1 MDNTQ
6 NGPEYYSQYLD
17 EGYRLAGTAF
27 ILGLISLGSMFIF
40 PVFMT
45 CICGPLAIILAV
57 LSKGQNRKMIP
68 KARYGVIFSAVS
80 LVLTALIIAG
90 SVLLAVRMMS
100 DPVYRSELDQLVQRY
115 YGYSLEELL
124 PPEVFAK

>member
-1 MDNTQ
+1 MENSQ

-17 EGYRLAGTAF
+17 DGYRLAGTAF

-45 CICGPLAIILAV
+45 CICGPLSIILAI
-57 LSKGQNRKMIP
+57 LSKGENRKMISRA
-68 KARYGVIFSAVS
+68 KLGVVFSVIS

-90 SVLLAVRMMS
+90 SVLLALRMMS
-100 DPVYRSELDQLVQRY
+100 DPVYRNELDQLVQRY
-115 YGYSLEELL
+115 YGYPLEELL
-124 PPEVFAK
+124 PPGVFE